1 MTMRHISATAMTL
14 TAAAALVLSACSTA
28 SDQASKSANAGPAPA
43 ASITKPSQ
51 LKIAYFSAGTGDSY
65 LQSAIKAAHAEAS
78 KLGAKLDVFD
88 GQFNAQTQYNQIQTA
103 LTSGKYNA
111 FAVEPNDGNLLCN
124 QLTKQAAAKG
134 ILVSVFNE
142 PICGRAVK
150 SGDQL
155 WQPGTV
161 TYVGGQT
168 VGSYNQWVKS
178 IMAANPSGGKVAV
191 ITGPDLNANTL
202 VMRAAEKPIKANSK
216 FKIVSEQT
224 TDYSTPKAFTAAQT
238 ILQANPGLGIIISN
252 YSGMT
257 QGIVQA
263 VNGAGKKGKVKVY
276 DFGGDSWSL
285 GAVKAGNIAQTVV
298 MLPKQETIEAI
309 DALADVVSGKK
320 VDHFIDLTKS
330 PKLPGTAFVTPQNVA
345 KFTAEY

>member
-1 MTMRHISATAMTL
+1 MTMRHIP
-14 TAAAALVLSACSTA
+14 AAAITFAAVALALSACSTA
-28 SDQASKSANAGPAPA
+28 SDQANSKASGGSGPSV
-43 ASITKPSQ
+43 SITKPSQ
-51 LKIAYFSAGTGDSY
+51 LKIAFFSAGTGNSY
-65 LQSAIKAAHAEAS
+65 LQAAIKAAQTKAS
-78 KLGAKLDVFD
+78 GLGATLSVFD
-88 GQFNAQTQYNQIQTA
+88 GQFDAQIQYNQIQTA

-142 PICGRAVK
+142 PICGRSIK
-150 SGDQL
+150 EGDQL

-178 IMAANPSGGKVAV
+178 IMSANPSGGKVAV

-216 FKIVSEQT
+216 FKIIAEQT
-224 TDYSTPKAFTAAQT
+224 TDYSTPKAFAAAQT
-238 ILQANPGLGIIISN
+238 ILQANPGIDIFISN

-257 QGIVQA
+257 RGVAQA
-263 VNGAGKKGKVKVY
+263 VNGAGKKGKVKIY
-276 DFGGDSWSL
+276 DFGGDKWSL
-285 GAVKAGNIAQTVV
+285 GAVKAGDIAQTVV
-298 MLPKQETIEAI
+298 MLPKQEAI
-309 DALADVVSGKK
+309 GAINALADTVNGKK

-330 PKLPGTAFVTPQNVA
+330 AKLPGTAFVTAQNVG

>member
-1 MTMRHISATAMTL
+1 MTMRYTWAAATTL
-14 TAAAALVLSACSTA
+14 VAAALALSACSTA
-28 SDQASKSANAGPAPA
+28 SDQAGQSNSAGAGPSV
-43 ASITKPSQ
+43 SITQPSQ

-65 LQSAIKAAHAEAS
+65 LQAAIEAAQAEAG
-78 KLGAKLDVFD
+78 KLGATLNVFD
-88 GQFNAQTQYNQIQTA
+88 GKFDAQTQYNQIQTA

-124 QLTKQAAAKG
+124 LLTKDAVDKG

-142 PICGRAVK
+142 PICDRAVK
-150 SGDQL
+150 EGDQL

-168 VGSYNQWVKS
+168 IGSYNQWVKS
-178 IMAANPSGGKVAV
+178 IIDANPSGGKVAV

-202 VMRAAEKPIKANSK
+202 VMRAAEELIKANNK
-216 FKIVSEQT
+216 FEIVAEQT
-224 TDYSTPKAFTAAQT
+224 TDYSTPKAFAAAQT
-238 ILQANPGLGIIISN
+238 ILQANPGLGIFISN

-257 QGIVQA
+257 RGVVQA
-263 VNGAGKKGKVKVY
+263 VNGAGKKGEVKTY
-276 DFGGDSWSL
+276 DFGGDNWSL
-285 GAVKAGNIAQTVV
+285 SAVKAGDIEQTVV
-298 MLPKQETIEAI
+298 MLPKQETIDAI
-309 DALADVVSGKK
+309 DALADVVSGKT

-330 PKLPGTAFVTPQNVA
+330 PKLPGTAFVTAQNVD